1 MPQQAVLLD
10 GKRTAERIVA
20 GVAEKLAA
28 AGSPEVTLATVL
40 IGSHAPSRYYV
51 NLKQKMAARGGLK
64 TRMVELPE
72 EVAQARLE
80 AAVRE
85 LGADDS
91 VHGILVQLPLP
102 GHLDT
107 NAVIDLIPAAKDVDG
122 LTAENLGRLVRG
134 EPNLVPCTPL
144 GVMRLIEEYKIPTQ
158 GRKAVVIG
166 RSHLV
171 GLPQALLL
179 ALRGVDATVTVCHSR
194 TQDIESVCRDA
205 DILVAAAGMPE
216 LVKKDFVKPGAAV
229 FDVGVNEKDGKI
241 VGDVAFDEARTVA
254 GAITPMPGGTGPM
267 TVACLIEN
275 TLKAAGV

>member
-1 MPQQAVLLD
+1 MPQQAMLLD
-10 GKRTAERIVA
+10 GKHTAERIVA
-20 GVAEKLAA
+20 GAAEKLAA
-28 AGSPEVTLATVL
+28 AGNPEITLATVL
-40 IGSHAPSRYYV
+40 VGEHAPSRYYV

-72 EVAQARLE
+72 EVAQPRLE

-85 LGADDS
+85 LAADES

-102 GHLDT
+102 GHIDT
-107 NAVIDLIPAAKDVDG
+107 DAAIDLIPAAKDVDG

-134 EPNLVPCTPL
+134 KPNLTPCTPL
-144 GVMRLIEEYKIPTQ
+144 GVMRLIEAYDIPTRGQ
-158 GRKAVVIG
+158 TAVVIG

-179 ALRGVDATVTVCHSR
+179 ALRGMDATVTVCHSR
-194 TQDIESVCRDA
+194 TKDIESVCRDA
-205 DILVAAAGMPE
+205 DILVAAAGMAE
-216 LVKKDFVKPGAAV
+216 LVKKSFVKPGAAV

-241 VGDVAFDEARTVA
+241 VGDVAFDEVRTVA
-254 GAITPMPGGTGPM
+254 GALTPMPGGTGPM